1 METIILKVDLNDG
14 ATFNVFCVNK
24 TQKNRAIATFKKMD
38 IKLITPIVNGIHTVS
53 QWEEIVKNYSK

>member
-1 METIILKVDLNDG
+1 MILKVDLNDG
-14 ATFNVFCVNK
+14 ATFNIFCANK

>member
-1 METIILKVDLNDG
+1 MILKIDLNDG
-14 ATFNVFCVNK
+14 ATFNIFCANK